1 MVQHEVALPKDL
13 IAAGDG
19 GTFPDRSGHFLAH
32 DLPDT
37 LLGEIAGDSCGLPSA
52 HAAASSLAPRGA
64 RITLLEKVAGRP
76 PQTAA
81 PRSP

>member
-1 MVQHEVALPKDL
+1 MHEVALPKDL

-37 LLGEIAGDSCGLPSA
+37 LLVH
-52 HAAASSLAPRGA
+52 HAPPAITRSRAS
-64 RITLLEKVAGRP
+64 
-76 PQTAA
+76 
-81 PRSP
+81 